1 MIVSSSN
8 SNKKALS
15 EQKLLKLLSAHEWN
29 DIEFKEARIAVPKSA
44 YESVSAFANTAGGH
58 LVFGVKK
65 EGTDFE
71 VVGVMDVDKVQ
82 NDFLTVL
89 RQKDKISLI
98 IDVKEQ
104 LYPYD
109 GKDLLIFYIP
119 EAPRSE
125 KPVYLNKNFSR
136 SFLRKGACDVRCS
149 HDEMQRLLRDAAN
162 ERYDSEALNEISA
175 DKFYDKGTV
184 NWYRKIF
191 NKRQPGRHE
200 TLSDLDFLLEWGFV
214 KEIDEKLVPTRA
226 AVLLFGTG
234 RYVRQILPRA
244 VVDYQRIDSK
254 FNEWSPEKRWDDRM
268 VFEENI
274 IQTWLGLVEKYMRL
288 SESSFSVDP
297 ATLRRTDDP
306 PDYISFREA
315 AINLL
320 IHQDYGEHARK
331 PVIKFFK
338 DRTVFWNPGD
348 AFATKAELLEA
359 TEKEV
364 RNPKIVNAFRRI
376 GLSDQAGTGIR
387 SIFSNWHHLG
397 NIPPEV
403 NNDKSGKSFELC
415 LLKEKLL
422 SEEQILFQSSLGVHL
437 SPENASV
444 FAYACR
450 HDTLTILDIKAI
462 TGKTTSECRK
472 IGEHLVTQVLL
483 QKIDEASFEVAE
495 HLQKRF
501 AEFRSDSTP
510 ESMNNDDSDSGT
522 GLTPPSAQVDKK
534 TAQETPE
541 KSEQVVKLTDKDRQL
556 LKLCEVPRSL
566 GELQDAL
573 GYSNRGY
580 FKTNIINPL
589 ISSGLITMTKPDK
602 PTASDQKYV
611 LTEGGF
617 RLVHNE

>member
-1 MIVSSSN
+1 MN
-8 SNKKALS
+8 LN
-15 EQKLLKLLSAHEWN
+15 EQGLLKLLSAHEWN
-29 DIEFKEARIAVPKSA
+29 DIEFKEARTAVPKSA
-44 YESVSAFANTAGGH
+44 YESVSAFANTSGGH

-71 VVGVMDVDKVQ
+71 VVGVLDVDKVQ
-82 NDFLTVL
+82 NDFLTTL
-89 RQKDKISLI
+89 RQKEKLSLI
-98 IDVKEQ
+98 VDVKEH
-104 LYPYD
+104 LHSVD
-109 GKDLLIFYIP
+109 KKDLLVFYVP
-119 EAPRSE
+119 EVSHAE
-125 KPVYLNKNFSR
+125 KPVYLNKDIRR

-149 HDEMQRLLRDAAN
+149 HDEMQRLLRDAAS

-175 DKFYDKGTV
+175 SEFYDQGTV

-191 NKRQPGRHE
+191 NQRQPGRHE

-214 KEIDEKLVPTRA
+214 KEIDEKLIPTRA
-226 AVLLFGTG
+226 ALLLFGTG
-234 RYVRQILPRA
+234 RYIRQILPRA

-254 FNEWSPEKRWDDRM
+254 FNDWSPEKRWDDRM

-320 IHQDYGEHARK
+320 IHQDYGDHSRK

-338 DRTVFWNPGD
+338 DKTIFWNPGD
-348 AFATKAELLEA
+348 AFVTKAELLEA

-403 NNDKSGKSFELC
+403 NNDKSGKTFELC

-437 SPENASV
+437 SPDNASV

-501 AEFRSDSTP
+501 TEFRSGSSP
-510 ESMNNDDSDSGT
+510 ESMNDDDSNSGT
-522 GLTPPSAQVDKK
+522 DVTPPSVQVDKK

-566 GELQDAL
+566 GELQGVL
-573 GYSNRGY
+573 GYSNRGH
-580 FKTNIINPL
+580 FKKNHVNPL
-589 ISSGLITMTKPDK
+589 ISSGLIKMTKPDK

-617 RLVHNE
+617 RLVYSK